1 MPRKRITVTN
11 ESDSGRNLNFHDNY
25 TGKDMTL
32 KQFVNKIDTGNY
44 DNYHVRKINNVRTP
58 VSNPDGKEQNNL
70 D

>member
-11 ESDSGRNLNFHDNY
+11 ESASGRNLNFHDNY
-25 TGKDMTL
+25 TGKNMTL

-44 DNYHVRKINNVRTP
+44 DSYHIRKINNVRTP
-58 VSNPDGKEQNNL
+58 ASNPDGKEGNNL